1 MNSLKIEKKKL
12 DYLIAKYDDL
22 QHPAVQKQSRKVD
35 KLVVEHMREVTA

>member
-12 DYLIAKYDDL
+12 DRLIAKHKDL
-22 QHPAVQKQSRKVD
+22 QHPLVQEQSKKVD